1 MNKSNTDLAQSRLL
15 TLREAA
21 QYLNCSQFS
30 IRQLVWAGTLPSV
43 RFTRRGKL
51 WLDRQDLE
59 AYIENSKRDNAPP
72 ARN

>member
-1 MNKSNTDLAQSRLL
+1 MSNTDSAQSRLL

-30 IRQLVWAGTLPSV
+30 IRTLVWDGTLPSV

-59 AYIENSKRDNAPP
+59 KYIEDSKRANAPP
-72 ARN
+72 NGN

>member
-1 MNKSNTDLAQSRLL
+1 MEANTQKARLL

-30 IRQLVWAGTLPSV
+30 IRTLVWDGTLPSV

-51 WLDRQDLE
+51 WLDLKDLE
-59 AYIENSKRDNAPP
+59 KYIEDSKRENAPP

>member
-1 MNKSNTDLAQSRLL
+1 MSNTDSAQSRLL

-21 QYLNCSQFS
+21 QYLKCSQVS
-30 IRQLVWAGTLPSV
+30 IRTLVWDGTLPSV

-59 AYIENSKRDNAPP
+59 KYIEDSKRENAPP